1 MLNPA
6 SVAGL
11 FSAVVCLFALACV
24 YPLGRVPDWED
35 LRPVTWVALTAAG
48 VSASNLPASLE
59 LTPAVHIW
67 TSRLEVMFLA
77 LHVLAWMVYL
87 PGWANRPVRSLPPA
101 LWPLPALALAALVP
115 GVVFGA
121 DAPLVPRPVAW
132 LGVTYWDPGVR
143 PTAYVIW
150 AGLAVYAAW
159 GVVRVVRWGRTGAP
173 YPRSHLAC
181 IVALCAMAVHD
192 AAVVGGL
199 LRISTPYLLDF
210 GFYLPVTFFGVMTLN
225 RISDHATDYHRLR
238 AGLETAVVDR
248 SRMLEESRAALL
260 RVERVALGR
269 LSVGVAQEVKAPAT
283 AAAASLELLSRDL
296 AGVPDEVL
304 HKLDEARAGV
314 GHVLGLARQL
324 WLAGRRPGSGAP
336 SLEPVRLAWALE
348 PALASARARAE
359 HHALLRVSVADDL
372 WVRASQ
378 EALSEALAHLVVNA
392 VLAIPVVR
400 AGTVSVEA
408 QRLGGRVRVVVEDD
422 GVGMSEEE
430 LRHVFDPFHGSKPP
444 GMGSGLGLAV
454 ARNLIESMQGT
465 LRFESAVG
473 RGSRAFVELARSTPT
488 TQGAVAVE
496 APDPAAAARANLL
509 VIDDDAQVLKSMARL
524 LGRQHVVRTASS
536 VQEGLAAVAEQTFD
550 LILCDVMMPR
560 GGGERFWAEL
570 LLNAP
575 RLMDRV
581 AFMTGGAPSHES
593 RDFLR
598 RTPRPVLVKPF
609 DGMAVNELLAQ
620 LAGPGAAPEPERETS
635 SGSFTL
641 GRMGRK

>member
-11 FSAVVCLFALACV
+11 FSAVVSLFALACV

-35 LRPVTWVALTAAG
+35 LRPLTWVALTAAG

-67 TSRLEVMFLA
+67 TSRLEVTFVA

-101 LWPLPALALAALVP
+101 LWPLPALALSALVP

-121 DAPLVPRPVAW
+121 DAELTARPVAW

-143 PTAYVIW
+143 PMGYVIW
-150 AGLAVYAAW
+150 AGIAAYAAW
-159 GVVRVVRWGRTGAP
+159 ALVRVVRWGRTGAP
-173 YPRSHLAC
+173 YPRGHLAC
-181 IVALCAMAVHD
+181 LGALFVMAVHD
-192 AAVVGGL
+192 AAVMGGL
-199 LRISTPYLLDF
+199 LRLSTPYLLDF
-210 GFYLPVTFFGVMTLN
+210 GFYLPVTFFGVMTLT
-225 RISDHATDYHRLR
+225 RVSDHATDYHRLR
-238 AGLETAVVDR
+238 AGLETAVADR

-260 RVERVALGR
+260 QVERVALGR
-269 LSVGVAQEVKAPAT
+269 LSVGVAREVKAPAT

-304 HKLDEARAGV
+304 RKLDEARAGV
-314 GHVLGLARQL
+314 GHLLELARQL
-324 WLAGRRPGSGAP
+324 RLAGRMSGSGAP
-336 SLEPVRLAWALE
+336 SLGPVRLASALE

-359 HHALLRVSVADDL
+359 HAQLRVSVPDDL
-372 WVRASQ
+372 WVRAHR
-378 EALSEALAHLVVNA
+378 EALSEALAHLAVNA

-400 AGTVSVEA
+400 TGTVSVEA
-408 QRLGGRVRVVVEDD
+408 QRLGGCVRVVVEDD

-430 LRHVFDPFHGSKPP
+430 LRHVFDPFQGAKPP

-465 LRFESAVG
+465 LRYESAVG
-473 RGSRAFVELARSTPT
+473 RGSRAILELARPTST
-488 TQGAVAVE
+488 TQGAAAVE
-496 APDPAAAARANLL
+496 ASDPAAAARASLL

-536 VQEGLAAVAEQTFD
+536 VPEGLAAVAEQTFD

-581 AFMTGGAPSHES
+581 AFMTGGAPSHEA

-609 DGMAVNELLAQ
+609 DVMAVNELLDQ
-620 LAGPGAAPEPERETS
+620 HAGPRTTPQPEGYTS
-635 SGSFTL
+635 SGFFRL
-641 GRMGRK
+641 GRMGTK